1 MSTLLLEVLQ
11 SFSLQWPLALG
22 LLALP
27 LGLAVWLGQRSDAS
41 WRESLLLVLG
51 LIVLVVGMSRPL
63 VQAFEPAP
71 LDTVILVIDSST
83 SMRASDIAPSRIDA
97 AKALAKAF
105 IEALIA
111 PSRIDAAKA
120 LAKAFIEALPASASL
135 GLVSMAANASVLQ
148 APTRQRE
155 QLLQSLERISLQ
167 PGSAL
172 GSGMILAI
180 AQALPQAG
188 IDVERITSG
197 SSRRSGASSNASN
210 NAGATGQGTQA
221 YTLPDTPLEPGS
233 RENAVLVLLA
243 DGDSNFGPPPL
254 DMAAIA
260 RAWGLRIYCIGIG
273 TPAGVIVRSE
283 GVAAR
288 VRLEDK
294 TLRAVALATGA
305 EYFAVDEQPAV
316 KRIFGSL
323 SGRIGLKKKK
333 QIEVTHWFAVLGS
346 LLMMA
351 GALLNVARR
360 GRIL

>member
-1 MSTLLLEVLQ
+1 MRSGHSADGCVGVRDLAMSTLLLEVLQ

-63 VQAFEPAP
+63 VQAFE
-71 LDTVILVIDSST
+71 
-83 SMRASDIAPSRIDA
+83 
-97 AKALAKAF
+97 
-105 IEALIA
+105 

>member
-1 MSTLLLEVLQ
+1 MHSGHSADGCVGVRDLAMSTLLLEVLQ

-83 SMRASDIAPSRIDA
+83 SMRASD
-97 AKALAKAF
+97 
-105 IEALIA
+105 IA